1 MLFFFKRKTAYEMR
15 ISDWSSDVCSSDL
28 RAQLFSAEQME
39 RHGRVLAQAHRLSA
53 NRSADL
59 LLARLSA
66 NEAVI
71 ERASR
76 LLSEAAHA
84 QRRLTPAG
92 DWLLDNLYLIEEQV
106 RIARR
111 HLPKGYSRELPR
123 LDRGQS
129 DRRSA
134 EHTYELQTLM
144 RI

>member
-1 MLFFFKRKTAYEMR
+1 
-15 ISDWSSDVCSSDL
+15 
-28 RAQLFSAEQME
+28 ME

-53 NRSADL
+53 NRGADL

-92 DWLLDNLYLIEEQV
+92 AWLIDNLYLIQEQG

-111 HLPKGYSRELPR
+111 PLPKGSRPDLPTIGGGTADQLPR
-123 LDRGQS
+123 GADLPLNAHSNG
-129 DRRSA
+129 A
-134 EHTYELQTLM
+134 GPG
-144 RI
+144 

>member
-1 MLFFFKRKTAYEMR
+1 
-15 ISDWSSDVCSSDL
+15 
-28 RAQLFSAEQME
+28 ME

-53 NRSADL
+53 NRGADL

-92 DWLLDNLYLIEEQV
+92 DWLLHNLSLIQAQV
-106 RIARR
+106 RIARP
-111 HLPKGYSRELPR
+111 HLPKGYNRQAPR
-123 LDRGQS
+123 LAVRPS
-129 DRRSA
+129 DRLPPLYALTPQQTRSN
-134 EHTYELQTLM
+134 
-144 RI
+144 

>member
-1 MLFFFKRKTAYEMR
+1 
-15 ISDWSSDVCSSDL
+15 
-28 RAQLFSAEQME
+28 ME

-66 NEAVI
+66 HEAAI

-106 RIARR
+106 RIARS
-111 HLPKGYSRELPR
+111 HLHQGYSRDLPR
-123 LDRGQS
+123 LDGGPPDQLTRVS
-129 DRRSA
+129 DLALNDR
-134 EHTYELQTLM
+134 
-144 RI
+144 

>member
-1 MLFFFKRKTAYEMR
+1 
-15 ISDWSSDVCSSDL
+15 
-28 RAQLFSAEQME
+28 ME

-53 NRSADL
+53 NRGADL

-92 DWLLDNLYLIEEQV
+92 DWLLDNLYLIQEQV

-123 LDRGQS
+123 LEDRKS
-129 DRRSA
+129 TRLNSI
-134 EHTYELQTLM
+134 H
-144 RI
+144 

>member
-1 MLFFFKRKTAYEMR
+1 MSNRRRPGETARRRFAARLGLAARNEPTPAA
-15 ISDWSSDVCSSDL
+15 DVHEKPL
-28 RAQLFSAEQME
+28 RARLFSAEQME
-39 RHGRVLAQAHRLSA
+39 RHGRVLAQAHRLSGH
-53 NRSADL
+53 RSADL

-71 ERASR
+71 GRASR
-76 LLSEAAHA
+76 LLGEAAHA

-123 LDRGQS
+123 L
-129 DRRSA
+129 
-134 EHTYELQTLM
+134 
-144 RI
+144 

>member
-1 MLFFFKRKTAYEMR
+1 MR

-28 RAQLFSAEQME
+28 
-39 RHGRVLAQAHRLSA
+39 
-53 NRSADL
+53 
-59 LLARLSA
+59 
-66 NEAVI
+66 EAVI

-92 DWLLDNLYLIEEQV
+92 DWLLDNLYLIQEQV

-123 LDRGQS
+123 LDGGPS
-129 DRRSA
+129 DQLPRVYDIALNAISHGDGRVDVESLGRFIAAYQRSE
-134 EHTYELQTLM
+134 EHTSELHSLM
-144 RI
+144 SIPY